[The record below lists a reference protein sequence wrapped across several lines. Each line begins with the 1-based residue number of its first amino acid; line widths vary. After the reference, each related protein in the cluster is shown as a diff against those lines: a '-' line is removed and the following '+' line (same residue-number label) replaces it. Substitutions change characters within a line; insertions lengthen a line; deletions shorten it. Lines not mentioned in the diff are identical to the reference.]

1 MSRCS
6 PIDNE
11 IFAFTL
17 MISVLIYWIISSFFL
32 LHSPFP
38 STSKQMGQ
46 TPRLIMI
53 QWCVSLLLLYI
64 VFVIGIDQ
72 TQSPTACT
80 AVAALLHYFT
90 LSSVLWMGIEGVNL
104 YILLV
109 RVMDVPRTRRFM
121 PIACLVAWGNIS
133 RYFFFF
139 FFWFLF
145 FFLFY
150 TFLKFYIREYV

>member
-1 MSRCS
+1 
-6 PIDNE
+6 
-11 IFAFTL
+11 
-17 MISVLIYWIISSFFL
+17 
-32 LHSPFP
+32 
-38 STSKQMGQ
+38 MGQ

-72 TQSPTACT
+72 TQSPAACT

-121 PIACLVAWGNIS
+121 PIACLVAWGNNLNTTTS
-133 RYFFFF
+133 PSSSSS
-139 FFWFLF
+139 FLF
-145 FFLFY
+145 LLFLVQSVLFS
-150 TFLKFYIREYV
+150 LP